1 MACSPDEI
9 SAVGGLVS
17 LGDGQH
23 RAGPSA
29 DAPPPTLPPSPPSAT
44 AWPGAATPRTPKR
57 ARGAYMGSIL
67 ARQGNPAHENQ
78 AQRAAP
84 IEPELAILRM
94 ALRATSDELLAQ
106 LAPEME
112 GGEPSDDNLSLEE
125 VRELLRTDTPR
136 GRHAPAPRRQGSAQ
150 RSHHSWDGPYEPPRE
165 TLDDGARGQS
175 SSWDEFR
182 AAIDTTW
189 EDFTAAHATARGTH
203 NPSMIG
209 DMPNAQ
215 DAAAASPAPF
225 LCARRPPPASK
236 AFAAL
241 GTPVP
246 PQRTSPRLARQGTAA
261 PAAPSPPQAL
271 AGAAPR
277 LPARIPTAGSVN
289 HAYAIDEAIEELT
302 RRSSPRRPHAALSTE
317 AIDQAIAAHPRV
329 RARSPQPATAAE
341 ARRLAARDIAHRLT
355 THESQYAL
363 CPDRPGLLHGII
375 IDAAEAR
382 DAGIPNG
389 TAGADEWGFQWVKR
403 FAEATENPW
412 MRPRAVATS
421 TDVLCEVWF
430 AILALVWIAQMIAP
444 SARRRRAG
452 YGQGM
457 PTSALLALYGWR
469 RVMRDCGRYTP
480 DLTEVR
486 GVLKGI
492 CARYKARWGDEAF
505 VPNRKQPFSSRHM
518 LEIVALLT
526 KPATTLTAW
535 NDVLRMA
542 VLTAFCYALSTGA
555 RKDEWTASF
564 EGDSFVRRASFAWVD
579 KDGND
584 LPSSPE
590 VIASRKNGDMLRGK
604 SAPSKCDR
612 LNIEWGGR
620 DMWFRF
626 DDTNPLNFARHWQQW
641 ELKHPCP
648 ERERSWWP
656 AFSPTGDNKP
666 FTGTQ
671 ANALLHAIML
681 KVMTEAEAAKRSWH
695 SCRITIATRLYA
707 RRGARTN
714 GIAVDAIEGVIQSL
728 VRWKTPEA
736 MRIYARMEAQ
746 RYADYVDMA
755 TDMRVES
762 DGTTPEDLPEV
773 DPTAVLAE
781 NEATL
786 AAIEAEAARTAK
798 AGRATRGD
806 PAAGGGAKRGK
817 RRATPPTGDVAQGSA
832 EPDAKRVLYN
842 IGDCAIAHEGEES
855 WGVIGQPV
863 RLHNSFWGWDDGE
876 YSDARIVA
884 YAGAYTFAAGNLS
897 KHTYVVECEGHYYPA
912 THDTVAAALTDASVK
927 RRVKK
932 AGPPRLL

>member
-1 MACSPDEI
+1 MLDDALRSNDQTESVARLTVAIAHRAGAQRPRPAALAAIVAACRYLRRPHVHATPAHAATTCGCNVRTCEQWVDRIEACLLAEASTEAAATAAPTEPGSSTSQAGEASVACSPDEI
-9 SAVGGLVS
+9 NAIGGLVS

-23 RAGPSA
+23 RAGPPT
-29 DAPPPTLPPSPPSAT
+29 DGPPPTLPPSPPSAT
-44 AWPGAATPRTPKR
+44 ALPGTATPRTPTR

-67 ARQGNPAHENQ
+67 ARQGNPAHEHR

-84 IEPELAILRM
+84 TEYESAILQM
-94 ALRATSDELLAQ
+94 ALRTISDELLAQ
-106 LAPEME
+106 LAPDMDGE
-112 GGEPSDDNLSLEE
+112 EPSDGNLSLEE
-125 VRELLRTDTPR
+125 VRELLKTETPR
-136 GRHAPAPRRQGSAQ
+136 GRHAPAPHHQGSAQ
-150 RSHHSWDGPYEPPRE
+150 RGHPRREGSYEPPRE

-225 LCARRPPPASK
+225 LCARRPPPAPK

-261 PAAPSPPQAL
+261 PAAPSPPLAL

-277 LPARIPTAGSVN
+277 MPARIPTAGSVH
-289 HAYAIDEAIEELT
+289 HAYAIDEAIEQLT

-341 ARRLAARDIAHRLT
+341 ARRLAAHDIAHRLT

-389 TAGADEWGFQWVKR
+389 TADSDEWGFKWVKR

-412 MRPRAVATS
+412 MRPRAVSTS

-492 CARYKARWGDEAF
+492 CARYKVRWGDEAF

-535 NDVLRMA
+535 SDVLRMGPR
-542 VLTAFCYALSTGA
+542 S
-555 RKDEWTASF
+555 
-564 EGDSFVRRASFAWVD
+564 RRARPWGQLQVGPRAW
-579 KDGND
+579 
-584 LPSSPE
+584 
-590 VIASRKNGDMLRGK
+590 
-604 SAPSKCDR
+604 
-612 LNIEWGGR
+612 
-620 DMWFRF
+620 
-626 DDTNPLNFARHWQQW
+626 
-641 ELKHPCP
+641 
-648 ERERSWWP
+648 
-656 AFSPTGDNKP
+656 
-666 FTGTQ
+666 
-671 ANALLHAIML
+671 
-681 KVMTEAEAAKRSWH
+681 
-695 SCRITIATRLYA
+695 CR
-707 RRGARTN
+707 RT
-714 GIAVDAIEGVIQSL
+714 
-728 VRWKTPEA
+728 
-736 MRIYARMEAQ
+736 
-746 RYADYVDMA
+746 
-755 TDMRVES
+755 
-762 DGTTPEDLPEV
+762 
-773 DPTAVLAE
+773 
-781 NEATL
+781 
-786 AAIEAEAARTAK
+786 
-798 AGRATRGD
+798 
-806 PAAGGGAKRGK
+806 
-817 RRATPPTGDVAQGSA
+817 RRACPWP
-832 EPDAKRVLYN
+832 
-842 IGDCAIAHEGEES
+842 C
-855 WGVIGQPV
+855 
-863 RLHNSFWGWDDGE
+863 
-876 YSDARIVA
+876 
-884 YAGAYTFAAGNLS
+884 
-897 KHTYVVECEGHYYPA
+897 
-912 THDTVAAALTDASVK
+912 
-927 RRVKK
+927 RRSRRS
-932 AGPPRLL
+932 AGPPCVRRCAWPRGSSIEPVIG